1 MVWTGVAPSVLKDVR
16 QQSFSQFKCVEAV
29 RDMNWSTRIRLLLV
43 QQTPAEAQ
51 RPPRRVVAR
60 HPERRRGIQRPLS
73 VSTIRRVGVSDQ
85 PLRLVS

>member
-1 MVWTGVAPSVLKDVR
+1 MEGTGVAPSVLEDVR
-16 QQSFSQFKCVEAV
+16 EQSLSEFRYVEAA
-29 RDMNWSTRIRLLLV
+29 RDMNWSTRLRLLLV

-73 VSTIRRVGVSDQ
+73 VATIRRVGVSDQ